1 MTLEDPH
8 LLNAFDKLCH
18 DYKANM
24 MRFRPCKPGGE
35 MLEANLVFSFI
46 MAFKELYPDA
56 FWAVEVPFESTE
68 TNSHNNHLDALIF
81 IDGTLY
87 LIEAK
92 RDYATQDQ
100 LNLMRDDLA
109 RIESPRLATSLQ
121 KMIHRDVYD
130 NPLSEVDKVIGVLLA
145 DTWQNSNRNAWRSG
159 VYNGETQDWLPK
171 HRTMSD
177 LGIYA
182 QGARTPY
189 TLMAAHTDNLTQ
201 SLETIRGIRGKNVEH

>member
-1 MTLEDPH
+1 MTLQDPR
-8 LLNAFDKLCH
+8 LLKAFGKLCQ

-46 MAFKELYPDA
+46 MAFKELYSNA
-56 FWAVEVPFESTE
+56 FWAVEVPFENTG

-87 LIEAK
+87 LIEGK

-100 LNLMRDDLA
+100 LNLMRDDLG
-109 RIESPRLATSLQ
+109 RIESMRLAQSLQ
-121 KMIHRDVYD
+121 GMLHRDVYD
-130 NPLSEVDKVIGVLLA
+130 NPLSEVNRVIGVLLA
-145 DTWQNSNRNAWRSG
+145 DTWQNSNRKAWHSG
-159 VYNGETQDWLPK
+159 LYKGETQDWLPR
-171 HRTMSD
+171 HRTMTD

-182 QGARTPY
+182 QSAKTPY

-201 SLETIRGIRGKNVEH
+201 SLEIILGNHIED